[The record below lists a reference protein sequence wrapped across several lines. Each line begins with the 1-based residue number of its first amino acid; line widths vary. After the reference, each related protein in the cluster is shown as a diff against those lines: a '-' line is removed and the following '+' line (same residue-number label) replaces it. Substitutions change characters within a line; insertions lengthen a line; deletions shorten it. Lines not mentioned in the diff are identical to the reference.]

1 MKEFLILDPN
11 ENAYYVSAENK
22 KDLLIKIVDKI
33 LSDEDIANFFDILE
47 EDLDFSIRSM
57 DNIKKL

>member
-1 MKEFLILDPN
+1 MKQFLILDPN
-11 ENAYYVSAENK
+11 ENAYYVDAENK

-33 LSDEDIANFFDILE
+33 LSDEDIADLFDMLE
-47 EDLDFSIRSM
+47 EDLYYSIHSM